1 MVIKNVIKIS
11 SRFWFDDR
19 VPGPD
24 DKLMKTQQTDSQYSR

>member
-11 SRFWFDDR
+11 SKFFFDDK
-19 VPGPD
+19 VHGPD